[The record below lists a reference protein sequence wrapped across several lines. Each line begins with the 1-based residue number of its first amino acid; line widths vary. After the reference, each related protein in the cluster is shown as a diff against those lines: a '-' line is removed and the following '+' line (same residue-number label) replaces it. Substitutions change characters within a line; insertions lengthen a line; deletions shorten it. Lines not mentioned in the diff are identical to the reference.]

1 MACPCQ
7 ERSFETFFKKSLSVF
22 CAAPEGVIEEGRV
35 DGQEEFLGLF
45 LKHQDDLRAFL
56 GSVVRDWH
64 ARDDLF
70 QEITLILWRQFDRYD
85 RARPFGAWAR
95 GVAAKKV
102 MQDWEQSR
110 RRPTLLPPE
119 AVQAMLDAYDRT
131 EPSAGPALEALE
143 QCLERLRAEPH
154 RLFVLRYREGLRLAD
169 IAAQFRSTSEAIHK
183 ALSRLRTRL
192 QRCVEQRLAAWR

>member
-1 MACPCQ
+1 M
-7 ERSFETFFKKSLSVF
+7 SDF
-22 CAAPEGVIEEGRV
+22 CAVSEGVVGEGRV

-70 QEITLILWRQFDRYD
+70 QEVTLILWRQFDRYD
-85 RARPFGAWAR
+85 RSRSFGAWAR
-95 GVAAKKV
+95 GIAAKKV
-102 MQDWEQSR
+102 MQNWEQSQ

-119 AVQAMLDAYDRT
+119 AVQAMLEAYDRT
-131 EPSAGPALEALE
+131 EQSASPELEALE
-143 QCLERLRAEPH
+143 HCLERLAAEPH

-169 IAAQFRSTSEAIHK
+169 IAVQFRSTSEAIHK
-183 ALSRLRTRL
+183 ALSRLRARL
-192 QRCVEQRLAAWR
+192 QRCVEQRLAASR